1 MERNLS
7 QPFGIGE
14 LARRMGTSR
23 RELDRAF
30 AKHASKKP
38 STVWRTMRLTHGQWL
53 LLNTSRAITQ
63 IAHECGFADA
73 AHFGRWF
80 KTTYGETPNSFRTRR
95 RELAKRETA

>member
-14 LARRMGTSR
+14 LARRMGISR

-30 AKHASKKP
+30 AKHAHKKP

-80 KTTYGETPNSFRTRR
+80 KTTYGAMPNSFRTRR